1 MGFKSEGE
9 AIVLS
14 TIKGTLASLACLLI
28 PSKSITSSFGFPK
41 DSAKKTLVFGL
52 TASLKLSTLS
62 GSTKVVVMPNLG
74 SVLLSMLYVPPYR
87 LFDATIWSPD
97 FNKVIK
103 VVAIAEVPEAV
114 ATAATPPSTAA
125 NLCSK
130 TSLVGLL
137 SLVYM

>member
-1 MGFKSEGE
+1 MH
-9 AIVLS
+9 L
-14 TIKGTLASLACLLI
+14 LLI
-28 PSKSITSSFGFPK
+28 SNSSKSITSSFGFPK
-41 DSAKKTLVFGL
+41 DSAKKLWCL
-52 TASLKLSTLS
+52 LKSIFEIINIIWINKS
-62 GSTKVVVMPNLG
+62 RSYTKP
-74 SVLLSMLYVPPYR
+74 SRVLLSILYVPPYR

-137 SLVYM
+137 SLV